1 MSLYLDTDTWLH
13 HLHPLV
19 RLLGMLALFVAA
31 FVVERP
37 AWQAPLLL
45 PLAALLWWSGGW
57 RNVRRLRWL
66 FGLAF
71 VMTLLVWTVFYGPDG
86 QPPLWA
92 WGPIHVSQTA
102 PRFALGMALKLQ
114 IFLAAGILFL
124 SVTRIEEFAYALTRM
139 GLPYALGFTIT
150 LAFRLVPVFVEATV
164 IVLQA
169 QRCRGL
175 DLEHGGPWQ
184 RLRRAVPVMVPVFM
198 GALRRADQMAMA
210 LEARGFQSRQ
220 RRTVLDAWPLRGGD
234 GLAAL
239 LLAGL
244 VAAYLALWWHGTLR
258 IAP

>member
-1 MSLYLDTDTWLH
+1 MSLYLDTNTWLH
-13 HLHPLV
+13 RLHPLV
-19 RLLGMLALFVAA
+19 RLLGMLAVFVAA

-37 AWQAPLLL
+37 LWQVPLLL

-71 VMTLLVWTVFYGPDG
+71 VMTLLIWTLFYGPDG
-86 QPPLWA
+86 RPPLFA
-92 WGPIHVSQTA
+92 WGPLHVSHTA
-102 PRFALGMALKLQ
+102 PRFGLGMALKLQ

-124 SVTRIEEFAYALTRM
+124 SVTRIEEFAYALTRL
-139 GLPYALGFTIT
+139 GLPYAAGFTLT

-164 IVLQA
+164 TVLQA

-175 DLEHGGPWQ
+175 DLEHGSPWQ
-184 RLRRAVPVMVPVFM
+184 RLRRAAPVMVPVFM

-210 LEARGFQSRQ
+210 LEARGFQSGHA
-220 RRTVLDAWPLRGGD
+220 RTLLDTPRVRAGD
-234 GLAAL
+234 LAAAL

-244 VAAYLALWWHGTLR
+244 VGTYLTLWWQGALR
-258 IAP
+258 VM